1 MYIACGCGA
10 KCYSQRVHCGGWYF
24 PCIAACMQTC
34 FPYVL
39 LRCDQHSTWRGGNKY
54 FFPMNL
60 GLVTA
65 PVNRICLLLGRKAM
79 TNLSSVQFSHS
90 VVSDSLRHHES
101 QHARPPCPSPTPRF
115 YSNSCPSSWWCHP
128 AISSSVVPFSSCPN
142 PSQHQCLFQWVSPLH
157 QVAKVLEFQL
167 QHQSFQWTPK
177 TDLL

>member
-10 KCYSQRVHCGGWYF
+10 KCYSQRVHCGGYF
-24 PCIAACMQTC
+24 PYIAACMQTC
-34 FPYVL
+34 FSYVL

-101 QHARPPCPSPTPRF
+101 QHARPPCPSPTPGF

-128 AISSSVVPFSSCPN
+128 ASSSSVVPFSSCP
-142 PSQHQCLFQWVSPLH
+142 
-157 QVAKVLEFQL
+157 
-167 QHQSFQWTPK
+167 QSLPASGSFPMN
-177 TDLL
+177 